1 MSKIIDA
8 LSEDIF
14 LSLMFMIGG
23 FLAAL
28 IIISA
33 VIHSANEDKYALEMA
48 KLGCTQTVAQTG
60 VKIWDCRKDK

>member
-1 MSKIIDA
+1 MNKIIDA
-8 LSEDIF
+8 FAADIF
-14 LSLMFMIGG
+14 YNSMLVIVG

-28 IIISA
+28 LIVGAFIN
-33 VIHSANEDKYALEMA
+33 SANEDKYSLEMA